1 MIPRFRLC
9 GLLAFLLFPGMLAA
23 QSDDLLTRIWDGV
36 QQAQKKYTSGCGTI
50 TETRTSSLMVRPM
63 VLHGKFCAEGTT
75 RFSLE
80 YFEPHPLRIRFNE
93 NYLNVTIGS
102 HTQVMDVGSNV
113 RRAQSYFS
121 RENSIANLKKN
132 FTITVQEDSGSY
144 DMKLVPRSEA
154 FRRRLNYLVVKLDT
168 TGLPAA
174 VARSGRQER
183 CEQCVRHRCQFREPE
198 DSGGYVRGVQ
208 TQVIERSEIETM
220 IPHRPPFLW
229 IDRVEELEPGVRC
242 VAVKFVDPARP
253 DFRRAFSRQAHSAG
267 RSADRSRGPD
277 RGRDAGIGRAARP
290 WQQWRTIG
298 PAGGRKPLQVS
309 QARNSGPGTAH

>member
-1 MIPRFRLC
+1 MIPRSRLS

-63 VLHGKFCAEGTT
+63 VLRGKFCTEGTA

-102 HTQVMDVGSNV
+102 NTQVMEVGSNV

-132 FTITVQEDSGSY
+132 FTITVQEDGGSY

-154 FRRRLNYLVVKLDT
+154 FRRRLNYLVVKLNKRDFLLRSLEVDGKSGVNSVFAIDINSVNPKIPADT
-168 TGLPAA
+168 FE
-174 VARSGRQER
+174 V
-183 CEQCVRHRCQFREPE
+183 
-198 DSGGYVRGVQ
+198 Y
-208 TQVIERSEIETM
+208 
-220 IPHRPPFLW
+220 
-229 IDRVEELEPGVRC
+229 
-242 VAVKFVDPARP
+242 
-253 DFRRAFSRQAHSAG
+253 
-267 RSADRSRGPD
+267 
-277 RGRDAGIGRAARP
+277 
-290 WQQWRTIG
+290 
-298 PAGGRKPLQVS
+298 KPK
-309 QARNSGPGTAH
+309 